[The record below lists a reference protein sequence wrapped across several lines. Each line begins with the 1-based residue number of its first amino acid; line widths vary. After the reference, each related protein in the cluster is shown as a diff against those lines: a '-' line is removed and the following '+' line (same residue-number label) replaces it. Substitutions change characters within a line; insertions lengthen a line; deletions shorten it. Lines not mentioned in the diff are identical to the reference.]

1 MPDPRFILAAVPST
15 DIYTFPA
22 DLGVNGN
29 THVAQFNVVKY
40 RKPGVSQFDITE
52 LLKTIRLPLP
62 QKLSNPD
69 LLEYEE
75 FAAPIIANLL
85 NDKVSFED
93 AIKGM
98 GLQGIQKGL
107 GDEAKLVSMLAGQSI
122 NPRNSNVFKTPK
134 NRELQF
140 EYSLVARTPDES
152 ERINQIINLFRFHAY
167 PDVTYGEILF
177 EAPEVFVIRYL
188 TLIGGA
194 YRENPYL
201 SKPLP
206 AALVGINLDENSYGD
221 VAMFKDTFA
230 PVERKL
236 TLIFKELEIDNKK
249 SLADRYEVL
258 GGVGQ
263 AFIGGVG
270 GM

>member
-1 MPDPRFILAAVPST
+1 MPDPRFILAAVPSA
-15 DIYTFPA
+15 DMYTFPS
-22 DLGVNGN
+22 DLGVDGN

-40 RKPGVSQFDITE
+40 RKPGVSQFDTTE

-75 FAAPIIANLL
+75 FAAPLIAQLV
-85 NDKVSFED
+85 NDEATLKQRFGGAVAQAVKDS
-93 AIKGM
+93 
-98 GLQGIQKGL
+98 L
-107 GDEAKLVSMLAGQSI
+107 GDEAKLVSAMAGQSI
-122 NPRNSNVFKTPK
+122 NPRNTNVFKTPK

-140 EYSLVARTPDES
+140 EYSLVARTPEES
-152 ERINQIINLFRFHAY
+152 RTINQIINLFRFHAY
-167 PDVTYGEILF
+167 PDITYGEILF

-206 AALVGINLDENSYGD
+206 AALIGINLDENSYGD

-230 PVERKL
+230 PVERKI

-249 SLADRYEVL
+249 SLLDRYEVL
-258 GGVGQ
+258 GGGQ
-263 AFIGGVG
+263 DFIGGVG
-270 GM
+270 GMG